1 LKRAAALREL
11 FILVRKR
18 SLAPSACIALS
29 LLLGACSSARPP
41 DSTSATAPLS
51 AADQDFIASR
61 HGGM

>member
-1 LKRAAALREL
+1 LKRAAAPCEL
-11 FILVRKR
+11 LILVKKR

-29 LLLGACSSARPP
+29 LLLGACSNARPP
-41 DSTSATAPLS
+41 DSANAPPSLS